1 MHRSVFSRE
10 TESVIR
16 GGEVDFFFFFAM
28 VAPGVVWEVRVGPD
42 GGHSPQGKPR
52 LTGSGAQEFYM
63 GGRLGNEKCLG
74 APGAR
79 GPPPRLVA

>member
-1 MHRSVFSRE
+1 MW
-10 TESVIR
+10 
-16 GGEVDFFFFFAM
+16 G
-28 VAPGVVWEVRVGPD
+28 VRVGPD

-63 GGRLGNEKCLG
+63 VGKLGNEKRLG

-79 GPPPRLVA
+79 GPALRLIA